1 MRERFVLVERSGSVI
16 RDCAVRG
23 ASPEGSYPRSPIPSY
38 HLGAQGAHD
47 HPFVSALLEEIHK
60 NKLTANVF
68 SIVKPF
74 FGDAGLDYGHIAE
87 HLHIHRSNFKR
98 QEFVL
103 AGFKIA

>member
-1 MRERFVLVERSGSVI
+1 MRTITHLPSRFLR
-16 RDCAVRG
+16 
-23 ASPEGSYPRSPIPSY
+23 RSP
-38 HLGAQGAHD
+38 
-47 HPFVSALLEEIHK
+47 VK
-60 NKLTANVF
+60 NKLPANVF
-68 SIVKPF
+68 SVVKPF